1 MQALEGLARLGDE
14 GRSLLDP
21 SDRIQPLRVLELG
34 ARELERHAVLAE
46 GRRGLLEALLG
57 PLCLAFRRSDTGAEA
72 GGLRVD
78 HWARARQGEVVEL
91 GCLGG
96 HGRTGTAL
104 ACLAVL
110 AGTSPPAA
118 VAWVRSAYC
127 SQAVETPDQEAF
139 VASLSV

>member
-1 MQALEGLARLGDE
+1 MPADSAAFVASL
-14 GRSLLDP
+14 RSLL
-21 SDRIQPLRVLELG
+21 
-34 ARELERHAVLAE
+34 
-46 GRRGLLEALLG
+46 
-57 PLCLAFRRSDTGAEA
+57 
-72 GGLRVD
+72 
-78 HWARARQGEVVEL
+78 ARARQGEVVEL